1 MSDDTAPW
9 RRLEPGARVVVR
21 RRLDAAEAAAARAA
35 GRGAVWTDVIGV
47 VLAVDDAG
55 LLLRTDAASARDSTQ
70 VQVAGAAIEAVRRIP
85 PRPPRRAAR
94 ARD

>member
-21 RRLDAAEAAAARAA
+21 RRLDDAEAAAARAA

-55 LLLRTDAASARDSTQ
+55 LLLRSDAAAAPESSEVR
-70 VQVAGAAIEAVRRIP
+70 VVGATIEAVRRIP

-94 ARD
+94 SGG

>member
-9 RRLEPGARVVVR
+9 RRLEPGERVVVR
-21 RRLDAAEAAAARAA
+21 RRLDPAEAAAARAA

-55 LLLRTDAASARDSTQ
+55 LRLRTDAASARASHE
-70 VQVAGAAIEAVRRIP
+70 VRVPGSAVEAVRRVP
-85 PRPPRRAAR
+85 PRPPRRAPR
-94 ARD
+94 SGS

>member
-1 MSDDTAPW
+1 VSDTTAPW
-9 RRLEPGARVVVR
+9 RGLAPGERVVVR

-55 LLLRTDAASARDSTQ
+55 LLLRTDAASAR
-70 VQVAGAAIEAVRRIP
+70 AAHEVRVPGTAVEAVRRIP
-85 PRPPRRAAR
+85 PRPPRRAPR
-94 ARD
+94 S